1 MNKPWIKTYAPGVPA
16 EIDDDAYPS
25 VVALFDAAV
34 ERFADMPA
42 FECFG
47 CAMTYAEIDR
57 ASRALAAYLQQKLGV
72 RRGDRLALM
81 SPNIFA
87 FPIVTLGILRAGAAQ
102 VNINPLYTPRELA
115 HQLNDAGVETIVI
128 FGGSTPALA
137 EIIDQT
143 PVKTVITH
151 DLGDC
156 SGLAIP
162 SPTVD
167 LRLTSTL
174 RLADVLAE
182 GARLRLDPV
191 ALGGDDIVF
200 FQYTGGTTSL
210 SKGAILSHRN
220 LVANTEQFKAFL
232 PEATEPGRE
241 VLVLALPLYH
251 IFGLMMMLAY
261 ATIGARA
268 VLIPNPRD
276 LDAFITA
283 IKDAKFS
290 VLPGVNTLFQGLMMH
305 PRFKEIDLSNYK
317 IAIGGG
323 TAVIKATSER
333 WKALTGHHIKEGY
346 GLSETSP
353 ILCLNPIA
361 GEAFS
366 GACGLPL
373 PSTEIALLDDEGR
386 RVAEGEAGEIC
397 ARGPQVMR
405 GYWNNDAANA
415 TAFTTDGFFRTG
427 DIGVFIEGGFVKIVD
442 RKKDMIL
449 VSGFNV
455 YPNEV
460 EAIVTACGG
469 IAECACIGVA
479 DEKSG
484 EAVRVYAV
492 KGPEATVCEADVI
505 AYCRKELA
513 GYKVPKQ
520 IVFVDA
526 LPKSTVG
533 KILRRELRTPV

>member
-47 CAMTYAEIDR
+47 RAMTYAEIDR

-200 FQYTGGTTSL
+200 FQHTGGTTSL

-241 VLVLALPLYH
+241 V
-251 IFGLMMMLAY
+251 
-261 ATIGARA
+261 
-268 VLIPNPRD
+268 
-276 LDAFITA
+276 
-283 IKDAKFS
+283 
-290 VLPGVNTLFQGLMMH
+290 
-305 PRFKEIDLSNYK
+305 
-317 IAIGGG
+317 
-323 TAVIKATSER
+323 TS
-333 WKALTGHHIKEGY
+333 
-346 GLSETSP
+346 
-353 ILCLNPIA
+353 C
-361 GEAFS
+361 
-366 GACGLPL
+366 
-373 PSTEIALLDDEGR
+373 
-386 RVAEGEAGEIC
+386 
-397 ARGPQVMR
+397 
-405 GYWNNDAANA
+405 
-415 TAFTTDGFFRTG
+415 
-427 DIGVFIEGGFVKIVD
+427 
-442 RKKDMIL
+442 
-449 VSGFNV
+449 
-455 YPNEV
+455 
-460 EAIVTACGG
+460 
-469 IAECACIGVA
+469 
-479 DEKSG
+479 
-484 EAVRVYAV
+484 
-492 KGPEATVCEADVI
+492 
-505 AYCRKELA
+505 
-513 GYKVPKQ
+513 
-520 IVFVDA
+520 
-526 LPKSTVG
+526 
-533 KILRRELRTPV
+533 